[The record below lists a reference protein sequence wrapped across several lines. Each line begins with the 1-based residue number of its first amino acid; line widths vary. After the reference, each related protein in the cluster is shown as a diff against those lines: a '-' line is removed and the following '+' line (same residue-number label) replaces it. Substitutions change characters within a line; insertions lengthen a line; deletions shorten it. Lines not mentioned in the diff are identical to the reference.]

1 MEIKYDFI
9 RKYNSSAN
17 GKRKVDETWGEVADA
32 VNAVGNGP
40 RTVVQV
46 KERWRN
52 LTKKAKTD
60 YTAEQASLGKT
71 GGGPALP
78 EMSTGSYAII
88 DLPKD
93 SASFSRITG
102 ADLCETAAETYARA
116 SASASQK
123 MSATRVTPQNEK
135 AKTLKEFQMANY
147 IEATENQKA
156 QKECFQKLSTLADVL
171 TLKWDVIVSVQ
182 CQKMIFT
189 SEFNEFIKST

>member
-1 MEIKYDFI
+1 MEIKYDLI
-9 RKYNSSAN
+9 RRYNSSAN

-46 KERWRN
+46 KEKWRN

-71 GGGPALP
+71 DGGPALP

-88 DLPKD
+88 DLLKD
-93 SASFSRITG
+93 SASFSGITG
-102 ADLCETAAETYARA
+102 ADLCETAEAKDTESAVKCKDLGKSKPQAAETYARA
-116 SASASQK
+116 SASASQN

-135 AKTLKEFQMANY
+135 AKTLKELQMAY
-147 IEATENQKA
+147 YMEATENQKA

-171 TLKWDVIVSVQ
+171 TLKFS
-182 CQKMIFT
+182 
-189 SEFNEFIKST
+189 